1 MENFSLYGLPDK
13 VKHCAKCLMTNQKPH
28 SINETKSVIGAK
40 KTGMQIHENGQ
51 CDACLYAEKK
61 SSDIDWASR
70 ELLLEEKLS
79 SFRKA
84 DGRYDC
90 IVSGSGGKDSMM
102 VAHLLKYKY
111 GMHPLTITY
120 APLNYTQVGFQNMQN
135 WINIGGFDNLLFSP
149 NGVVSGMLAREA
161 LKNLFHPLQPFK
173 FGLKQYA
180 SKMALKFDIGLVM
193 YGEPWAEY
201 GSSTVEAA
209 NVPDFQSGWYIN
221 DDPNIFIAGLSIDEL
236 KSKLSINDNDLLP
249 YIPLRSSELKGRR
262 LTVENLGWYIP
273 WDPQEAYYYAVDNC
287 GFESDDQRTDGTYGK
302 YASIDDKF
310 ESLHYYCHFIKFGI
324 GRTRFDASHEIRNG
338 HLTREEGIMLAA
350 QYEGEFPARY
360 HSDCLKF
367 MNVSEEEFISITDAA
382 RSPHLWQKISGE
394 WKLIQELP
402 EISALKAESKI

>member
-180 SKMALKFDIGLVM
+180 SKMALKFDI
-193 YGEPWAEY
+193 
-201 GSSTVEAA
+201 
-209 NVPDFQSGWYIN
+209 
-221 DDPNIFIAGLSIDEL
+221 LS
-236 KSKLSINDNDLLP
+236 
-249 YIPLRSSELKGRR
+249 
-262 LTVENLGWYIP
+262 
-273 WDPQEAYYYAVDNC
+273 
-287 GFESDDQRTDGTYGK
+287 
-302 YASIDDKF
+302 
-310 ESLHYYCHFIKFGI
+310 
-324 GRTRFDASHEIRNG
+324 
-338 HLTREEGIMLAA
+338 
-350 QYEGEFPARY
+350 
-360 HSDCLKF
+360 
-367 MNVSEEEFISITDAA
+367 
-382 RSPHLWQKISGE
+382 
-394 WKLIQELP
+394 LIH
-402 EISALKAESKI
+402 I